1 MAKEGSLS
9 SQWRLDMVRR
19 IDIDWHK
26 SLPEWSDYD
35 LDATMAD
42 IQEEKIRRHAKP
54 KKGFLVP

>member
-1 MAKEGSLS
+1 
-9 SQWRLDMVRR
+9 MVRR

-42 IQEEKIRRHAKP
+42 IQEEKIRRHAKT
-54 KKGFLVP
+54 KKGFLAP

>member
-1 MAKEGSLS
+1 
-9 SQWRLDMVRR
+9 MVRR

-35 LDATMAD
+35 LDVLEQF
-42 IQEEKIRRHAKP
+42 IREERMRRHAKP